1 MTSEHLSREIR
12 KLIAAIER
20 EWREEL
26 GGPEATLT
34 ETVLRKVHRFLTM
47 LKKNDANNTIEG
59 LQAQIGPDWLESHP
73 WATPYVLRIDA
84 VLTIMGDN
92 SSNQFNTD
100 HQKASHESN

>member
-1 MTSEHLSREIR
+1 MTSEHLSRDIS

-34 ETVLRKVHRFLTM
+34 ETVLRKVHRLLTM
-47 LKKNDANNTIEG
+47 LKQDSPDRKLER
-59 LQAQIGPDWLESHP
+59 LQTQIGPDWLESHP

-84 VLTIMGDN
+84 ALTTMGHN
-92 SSNQFNTD
+92 SQN
-100 HQKASHESN
+100 